1 MTDRPIK
8 VAVII
13 VTYNSTR
20 FLEDC
25 FGSLSSMTKEGLE
38 AQVIVIDNGSTDGSA
53 EKAAAWRFA
62 MVTKSTEN
70 LGFAG
75 GNNRIIRH
83 ALDAGADYVYLLN
96 HDTEVTPGFLVE
108 AVETA
113 EADERIGSVQSLIL
127 LSPDK
132 ERINSTG
139 NAIHFLGFGYCNDYR
154 RTASSWPRPANPEI
168 AYASGAG
175 VLYRASALKEV
186 GLLDEELFMYHEDL
200 DLGWRLRLAGYR
212 NVLAPAS
219 VIYHKYEF
227 SRSITKYFWMERNRY
242 VVLFKNARLWTL
254 ILLAPFLLVSELAL
268 FAISLVRGWWREKL
282 KVYKYFFTARAWK
295 HVGRER
301 AAVKKLRKVGDREIV
316 RLFTSTIG
324 YQEVASPFVT
334 YVANPLMAL
343 TWAVLRFLVI

>member
-1 MTDRPIK
+1 MSERTVR
-8 VAVII
+8 VAVVI

-25 FGSLSSMTKEGLE
+25 FGSLSSMTKDGLE
-38 AQVIVIDNGSTDGSA
+38 AEIIVIDNDSQDGSA
-53 EKAAAWRFA
+53 EKVAAWPF
-62 MVTKSTEN
+62 VTVVKSREN
-70 LGFAG
+70 KGFAG
-75 GNNRIIRH
+75 GNNVIIRH
-83 ALDAGADYVYLLN
+83 ALEAGADYVYLLN

-108 AVETA
+108 AVEAA
-113 EADERIGSVQSLIL
+113 EADANVGSVQSLIL

-132 ERINSTG
+132 DRINSTG
-139 NAIHFLGFGYCNDYR
+139 NAIHFLGFGYCRDYR
-154 RTASSWPRPANPEI
+154 RAVATWTRPENPEI

-175 VLYRASALKEV
+175 VLYRAAALREV

-212 NVLAPAS
+212 NVLAPSS

-227 SRSITKYFWMERNRY
+227 SRSIKKYFWMERNRY

-254 ILLAPFLLVSELAL
+254 LLLAPFLLASEIAL
-268 FAISLVRGWWREKL
+268 FLISLVRGWWREKL
-282 KVYKYFFTARAWK
+282 KVYAYFFSARVWK
-295 HVGRER
+295 RIAQER
-301 AAVKKLRKVGDREIV
+301 AAAKKLRKASDREIA

-334 YVANPLMAL
+334 FVANPLMAL